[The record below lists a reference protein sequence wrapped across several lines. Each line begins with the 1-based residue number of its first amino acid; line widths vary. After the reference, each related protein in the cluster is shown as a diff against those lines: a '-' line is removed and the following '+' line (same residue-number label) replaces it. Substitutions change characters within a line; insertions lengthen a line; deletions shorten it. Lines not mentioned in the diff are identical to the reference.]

1 MMGPGV
7 IQAMSDDAAY
17 KAAQDNEEPLVPWK
31 GDQLGSIPFLG
42 DYVPKGWRTLRWDEV
57 PGGMPHG
64 GGFSASTSEDGP
76 ARWLVDS
83 SGMGADDEPAM
94 SASAFERYLQDLLTK
109 EPRTFGVA
117 VIEAGQ
123 FQVVTQLYLKD
134 PAAPGTEVT
143 EPDDWCVYCN
153 SSVECYCTTCDGK
166 LLDGDTCGANLT
178 YDEDHGEGCSADLEA
193 RAEELEVT
201 VDDLIAAQKAVAPSP
216 GQLPLSL

>member
-7 IQAMSDDAAY
+7 IKAMSDDAAY

-42 DYVPKGWRTLRWDEV
+42 DYVPKGWRLLRWDEV

-64 GGFSASTSEDGP
+64 AGYSASTSEDGP

-83 SGMGADDEPAM
+83 SGFGADNEPAM
-94 SASAFERYLQDLLTK
+94 TMSGFEVYLKDLLAK

-117 VIEAGQ
+117 VVEAGQ

-134 PAAPGTEVT
+134 PAAPGTKVT
-143 EPDDWCVYCN
+143 EPADWCEHCQ
-153 SSVECYCTTCDGK
+153 SSVECYCETCEVCK
-166 LLDGDTCGANLT
+166 ANLT
-178 YDEDHGEGCSADLEA
+178 CDEGHAEGCSADLEA